1 MKKAAIIIPTY
12 NEKGNIEQLVED
24 IFRVSSRIPNWEIEV
39 VIIDSNSP
47 DGTGKIV
54 EYLVQKYPRL
64 HLLKTEKEGLG
75 KAYVKGFRIAME
87 KLKPYLLF
95 EMDADL
101 SHDPNL
107 LPAFFEKIE
116 KGADFVIG
124 SRYIRGGSIPSDWGW
139 ERKVLS
145 VLGNLAIRFGFMK
158 LSITDWTSGYRAIK
172 VWIVKDA
179 FTHTKQYTGY
189 VFQVALLDLAISKH
203 ARIAEVPLKFID
215 RKNGV
220 SKINSVQYVVQ
231 TLWYV
236 FTHSSFIKFVI
247 VGVLGFA
254 IDFGFAYTFINFFK
268 ITKTLSNMFSA
279 EVAIVCN
286 FFINNFL
293 SFRHKKIE
301 GGFLAY
307 AGKFFVF
314 NFVSLGSIIIQGAGM
329 FLSLKFL
336 GDTRLALLGGI
347 SSWILYKVF
356 IIDLLIIPYSYV
368 LYNRVVWRN
377 K

>member
-1 MKKAAIIIPTY
+1 
-12 NEKGNIEQLVED
+12 
-24 IFRVSSRIPNWEIEV
+24 
-39 VIIDSNSP
+39 
-47 DGTGKIV
+47 
-54 EYLVQKYPRL
+54 
-64 HLLKTEKEGLG
+64 
-75 KAYVKGFRIAME
+75 
-87 KLKPYLLF
+87 
-95 EMDADL
+95 
-101 SHDPNL
+101 
-107 LPAFFEKIE
+107 
-116 KGADFVIG
+116 
-124 SRYIRGGSIPSDWGW
+124 
-139 ERKVLS
+139 
-145 VLGNLAIRFGFMK
+145 MK

-179 FTHTKQYTGY
+179 FTHTEQYTGY

-286 FFINNFL
+286 FFINNFW

-356 IIDLLIIPYSYV
+356 IIALLIIPYSYV

>member
-286 FFINNFL
+286 FFINNFW

-356 IIDLLIIPYSYV
+356 IIALLIIPYSYV